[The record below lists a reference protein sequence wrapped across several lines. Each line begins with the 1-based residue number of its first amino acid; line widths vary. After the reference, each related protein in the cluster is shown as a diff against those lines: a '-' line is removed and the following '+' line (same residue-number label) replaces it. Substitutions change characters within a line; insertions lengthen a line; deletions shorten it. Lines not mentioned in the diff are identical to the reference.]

1 MIIFQFNCSARSNL
15 KKKSKKQER
24 QNIIN
29 NWMGRRTGIKSIN
42 NNDHTCPHPP
52 LTLHLPI
59 LNDQSPSTRRVL
71 FNPVHMHM
79 LPTGYTH
86 VLGLWGG
93 GCCVF
98 KVYAS
103 LLHLPRCQQCQAL
116 CGRCWR
122 LRFNGKQWAATLHG
136 GQLFPTRS
144 MREWVS
150 LSLSLSVSVSVCVAS
165 GLQLLLLVLFLLLL
179 PLCIWISY
187 AFCTFFV
194 FSSFSILTAAVA
206 ATPSV
211 MALVMCSFLCLCHT
225 IKNSSL

>member
-59 LNDQSPSTRRVL
+59 LNDQSLSTRRVL
-71 FNPVHMHM
+71 FHPVHMHM

-150 LSLSLSVSVSVCVAS
+150 LSLSLSVSVSVFVCVCVW
-165 GLQLLLLVLFLLLL
+165 LVVY
-179 PLCIWISY
+179 SY
-187 AFCTFFV
+187 FF
-194 FSSFSILTAAVA
+194 
-206 ATPSV
+206 
-211 MALVMCSFLCLCHT
+211 
-225 IKNSSL
+225 